1 MRRAGLARD
10 AIRLI
15 QETRKNSGLEAT
27 DRIRLR
33 YQPHREEAAR
43 ALVEHRTLVADEVL
57 ATDCAEGTPTWPDA
71 ESFTDEPLG
80 LTFGSAAHEVLAP
93 GPERAPG

>member
-1 MRRAGLARD
+1 M
-10 AIRLI
+10 
-15 QETRKNSGLEAT
+15 
-27 DRIRLR
+27 
-33 YQPHREEAAR
+33 
-43 ALVEHRTLVADEVL
+43 EHRTLVADEVL